1 MHVPDGF
8 LNPYL
13 CVIMYVVAALF
24 IVWAWKGAKRTLRKS
39 FVPLIAVSSAAIL
52 FVQMVEFP
60 AAGGASTWHIMGGT
74 ILAMVLGPFG
84 TIISMTITLVIQ
96 AAYGDGGI
104 STFGANIVNMAVI
117 GGLSF
122 YLVKAFNRKSISGKR
137 LAASLFAAAWISN
150 VLTALAVGIDIG
162 LYPMVGSVGG
172 LAVTIPTML
181 ILYVPTGFAEGLV
194 AASLIVP
201 LSRIKAIK
209 LYGVSLLREEE
220 TKKRI

>member
-52 FVQMVEFP
+52 LVQMVEFP

-122 YLVKAFNRKSISGKR
+122 YLVKALNRKSISGKR

-181 ILYVPTGFAEGLV
+181 ILYVPTGFAEGIV

-209 LYGVSLLREEE
+209 LYGVSLLREEQ
-220 TKKRI
+220 TKERI

>member
-52 FVQMVEFP
+52 LVQMVEFP

-122 YLVKAFNRKSISGKR
+122 YLVKALNRKSISGKR

-209 LYGVSLLREEE
+209 LYGVSLLREEQ
-220 TKKRI
+220 TKERI

>member
-52 FVQMVEFP
+52 LVQMVEFP

-122 YLVKAFNRKSISGKR
+122 YLVKALNRKSISGKR

-172 LAVTIPTML
+172 LAMTIPTML
-181 ILYVPTGFAEGLV
+181 ILYVPTGFAEGIV

-209 LYGVSLLREEE
+209 LYGVSLLREEQ
-220 TKKRI
+220 TKERI

>member
-13 CVIMYVVAALF
+13 CVIMYIVAALF
-24 IVWAWKGAKRTLRKS
+24 LVWAWKGAKRTLRKS

-104 STFGANIVNMAVI
+104 STFGANVVNMAVI

-122 YLVKAFNRKSISGKR
+122 YLVKSFNRKSISGKR

-209 LYGVSLLREEE
+209 LYGVSLLREEQAKE
-220 TKKRI
+220 RI